1 MKPVLQAVLS
11 SFDIIV
17 YELLIYV
24 ISGSYMVHLQELFRF
39 KTSNILD
46 HLGGS
51 KLCLQLL

>member
-24 ISGSYMVHLQELFRF
+24 ISGSYMEHIQELFRF